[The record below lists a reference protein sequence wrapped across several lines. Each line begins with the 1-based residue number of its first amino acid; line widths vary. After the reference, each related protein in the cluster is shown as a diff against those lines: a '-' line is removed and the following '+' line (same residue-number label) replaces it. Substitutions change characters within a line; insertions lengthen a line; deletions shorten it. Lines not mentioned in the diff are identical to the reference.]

1 VAFYSTDDY
10 YRAFAAVPVASESVG
25 SNRTPSLVQKARML
39 VNCVAYQ
46 EGRKLANISKEEISE
61 YLKRPE
67 CFVWVALRDA
77 TPEELEEMRQ
87 EFELHELAVEDAR
100 NGHQRPKIEEYGDSL
115 FAVLQ
120 TIEPEGGGGLKVGEV
135 DIFVGQNYILSVR
148 MRSALGF
155 TDVRERS
162 EHEPQLL
169 KYGAAYVFYALID
182 KVVDRYFPVLDQL
195 ETELETIEEQ
205 IFVKTQARSNIEALY
220 DLKRKLM
227 TLKHAVDPLMEGVGK
242 LYGGRVP
249 QICAG
254 MGEYFRDV
262 YDHLQRL
269 HATIEGIREMLA
281 TAIQVNLG
289 MISLIETEVTK
300 KLAGW
305 AAIIA
310 VPTML
315 AGINGMNFKHM
326 PELDWSWG
334 YPASIVVMI
343 LIDIWLFMRFRKAK
357 WL

>member
-1 VAFYSTDDY
+1 
-10 YRAFAAVPVASESVG
+10 
-25 SNRTPSLVQKARML
+25 ML

-61 YLKRPE
+61 YVKRPQ
-67 CFVWVALRDA
+67 CFVWVALKSP
-77 TPEELEEMRQ
+77 TPEELEEMRA

-120 TIEPEGGGGLKVGEV
+120 TIGPEGRDLKVGEV
-135 DIFVGQNYILSVR
+135 DIFVGSNYILSVR
-148 MRSALGF
+148 MRSELGF
-155 TDVRERS
+155 TDVRDRS
-162 EHEPQLL
+162 EREPQLL
-169 KYGAAYVFYALID
+169 RHGAAYVFYALID

-195 ETELETIEEQ
+195 ESELEAIEEQ
-205 IFVKTQARSNIEALY
+205 IFVKNQVRSNIEALY
-220 DLKRKLM
+220 ELKRKLM
-227 TLKHAVDPLMEGVGK
+227 TLKHAVDPLMEAVGK

-249 QICAG
+249 QICTG

-269 HATIEGIREMLA
+269 HATIEGIREMLG

-289 MISLIETEVTK
+289 MISLNETEVTK

-310 VPTML
+310 VPTMI
-315 AGINGMNFKHM
+315 AGIYGMNFKHM
-326 PELDWSWG
+326 PELDWPWG
-334 YPASIVVMI
+334 YPASVVVMV
-343 LIDIWLFMRFRKAK
+343 LIDIWLYIRFRKAK

>member
-1 VAFYSTDDY
+1 
-10 YRAFAAVPVASESVG
+10 
-25 SNRTPSLVQKARML
+25 MI

-46 EGRKLANISKEEISE
+46 DGRKIADISKEAISD
-61 YLKRPE
+61 YLKRPD
-67 CFVWVALRDA
+67 CFVWVALHDA

-87 EFELHELAVEDAR
+87 EFDLHELAVEDALS
-100 NGHQRPKIEEYGDSL
+100 GHQRPKIEEYGDSL
-115 FAVLQ
+115 FAVVQMIDRAGSDLN
-120 TIEPEGGGGLKVGEV
+120 VGEV
-135 DIFVGQNYILSVR
+135 DIFVGGNYILSVR
-148 MRSALGF
+148 MRSERGF
-155 TDVRERS
+155 AAVRERC
-162 EHEPQLL
+162 EREPQLL
-169 KYGAAYVFYALID
+169 KHGAAYVFYALID

-227 TLKHAVDPLMEGVGK
+227 TLKHAVDPLTEAVAK

-249 QICAG
+249 QICSG

-269 HATIEGIREMLA
+269 HAAIEGIREMLA

-289 MISLIETEVTK
+289 MISLNETEVTK

-310 VPTML
+310 VPTMI
-315 AGINGMNFKHM
+315 AGIYGMNFKHM
-326 PELDWSWG
+326 PELDWKWG
-334 YPASIVVMI
+334 YPASIAAMV
-343 LIDIWLFMRFRKAK
+343 LLDIWLFIRFRKAK